1 MKAALDNNLRGKKEI
16 KASKN
21 YLNNILLKNKSLKL
35 KTTLSLDDLS
45 EDELL
50 TGILNILKYK
60 GV

>member
-1 MKAALDNNLRGKKEI
+1 MKVALDNNLRGKKEI

>member
-21 YLNNILLKNKSLKL
+21 YLNKSLKL